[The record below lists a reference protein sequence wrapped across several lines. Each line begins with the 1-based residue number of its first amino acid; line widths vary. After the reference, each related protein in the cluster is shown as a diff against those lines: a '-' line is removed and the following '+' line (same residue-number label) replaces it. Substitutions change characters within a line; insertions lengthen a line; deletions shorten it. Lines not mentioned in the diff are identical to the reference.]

1 MTETRTLFRGGR
13 LFDGT
18 GAPVGDAD
26 VVISGGRIVEV
37 GIRLD
42 GDESVECDGKGI
54 LPGLFDCHVHVTAN
68 GPDLLVALNKP
79 FSYPYYEAVVNL
91 RHTLSAG
98 ITTVRDAGG
107 ADLGV
112 KEAVE
117 HGLIDGP
124 RMKIAITIL
133 SQTGGHS
140 DAWMVCGISLN
151 RPAVPGAPSPLVDG
165 VEEVRRKVR
174 ELIRAGADQIKVC
187 TSGGVLSPR
196 DDPRHA
202 HFRPD
207 ELDEFVAEAA
217 VAHTY
222 VMAHAQATD
231 GIKNAIRAG
240 IRSIEH
246 GVFLDEEAIAMM
258 LEKGTWLVPTLSAPL
273 GVLEAVE
280 AGANMP
286 PQMISKARDVIDVHR
301 ESIRQAA
308 AAGVRIAMG
317 TDSGVGPHGSNLR
330 ELKLMN
336 EVGMAPESVLKATTS
351 SSAALLGVEDE
362 LGTIEVGKR
371 ADLVVIDGDPLDFAG
386 LRERVEQVWKD
397 GRHVVGG

>member
-1 MTETRTLFRGGR
+1 
-13 LFDGT
+13 
-18 GAPVGDAD
+18 
-26 VVISGGRIVEV
+26 
-37 GIRLD
+37 
-42 GDESVECDGKGI
+42 
-54 LPGLFDCHVHVTAN
+54 
-68 GPDLLVALNKP
+68 
-79 FSYPYYEAVVNL
+79 
-91 RHTLSAG
+91 
-98 ITTVRDAGG
+98 
-107 ADLGV
+107 
-112 KEAVE
+112 
-117 HGLIDGP
+117 
-124 RMKIAITIL
+124 MKIAITIL

-140 DAWMVCGISLN
+140 DRWMVCGVSLN
-151 RPAVPGAPSPLVDG
+151 GPPIPGTPTPLVDG

-207 ELDEFVAEAA
+207 ELEEFVAQAEAS
-217 VAHTY
+217 HTY

-246 GVFLDEEAIAMM
+246 GVFLDEEAISMM
-258 LEKGTWLVPTLSAPL
+258 LEKGTWLVPTLSAPI

-286 PQMISKARDVIDVHR
+286 PQMVQKARDVIDAHR
-301 ESIRQAA
+301 DSIRQAV

-317 TDSGVGPHGSNLR
+317 TDSGVGPHGTNLR
-330 ELKLMN
+330 ELQLMN
-336 EVGMAPESVLKATTS
+336 DVGMAPEAALVATTS
-351 SSAALLGVEDE
+351 SAARLLRVDDE
-362 LGTIEVGKR
+362 LGTVEAGKR
-371 ADLVVIDGDPLDFAG
+371 ADLVVIDGDALDFVG

-397 GRHVVGG
+397 GRLVVGG